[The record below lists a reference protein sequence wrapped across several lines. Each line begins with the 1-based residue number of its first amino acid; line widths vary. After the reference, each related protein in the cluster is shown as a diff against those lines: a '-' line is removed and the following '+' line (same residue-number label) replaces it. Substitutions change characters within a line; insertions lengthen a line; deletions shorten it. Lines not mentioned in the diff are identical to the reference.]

1 MGELAAVGLAFTVSL
16 PGLILALHIAGNALI
31 PPGTRRLPWMSA
43 ALGSL
48 PWLLTATLIL
58 AGQLPVYDVGKPLV
72 LILLL
77 APAMLLTA
85 TILALAA
92 LV

>member
-1 MGELAAVGLAFTVSL
+1 MLWT
-16 PGLILALHIAGNALI
+16 
-31 PPGTRRLPWMSA
+31 SA

-48 PWLLTATLIL
+48 PWLLTAALIL

-77 APAMLLTA
+77 ASAMLLTA

-92 LV
+92 LVRARRTVASRWCMVVLAIDAIDLALAGWVATHLRM